1 MKIEPIK
8 YSRTV
13 TFGRFNIGHL
23 GHIRLFQKMLY
34 YGEQAD
40 VFVSTGKEN
49 NDWDLRVLLLKSLC
63 RRENVPLCRV
73 NFLKAKGPFKALR
86 SSVELEQNDHT
97 MVALVLG
104 SDQSE
109 MGLYLEE
116 KFDIPF
122 IENERINS
130 STNVRFLVDRQDP
143 FSEELLQGIYDDYPL
158 RLAKLLRREE
168 KLNEKRSGISKAT
181 V

>member
-8 YSRTV
+8 YTRTV

-23 GHIRLFQKMLY
+23 GHVRLIQKMLRH
-34 YGEQAD
+34 GEQAD
-40 VFVSTGKEN
+40 VFVSTGQNN
-49 NDWDLRVLLLKSLC
+49 NDWDLRVLLLRSLC
-63 RRENVPLCRV
+63 RSERVPLSRV

-86 SSVELEQNDHT
+86 SSIEKENGDHT

-109 MGLYLEE
+109 MGLYLGD
-116 KFDIPF
+116 KFDVPF
-122 IENERINS
+122 LDNERVNS
-130 STNVRFLVDRQDP
+130 STNVRFLMDRGDSS
-143 FSEELLQGIYDDYPL
+143 SERLLRGFYEEYPL

-168 KLNEKRSGISKAT
+168 KLNEKRSRISKTAI
-181 V
+181 